1 MDSTS
6 PWSITL
12 ATEKRVWSKEPAS
25 HAWSLY
31 IHLCMGLPSYV
42 ASSISVLGWFPPRGT
57 EIEEKPTATP
67 SPELSS
73 SPWWCPCMSHRG
85 GFPTILGSGSLKCD
99 FLVFWRRIFLQAV
112 WTKWNGWDQKETSI
126 VQRLVFASC
135 AWRCNAPSTSFTL
148 LGCD

>member
-12 ATEKRVWSKEPAS
+12 PTEKRVWSKEPAS
-25 HAWSLY
+25 HAWSLS

-73 SPWWCPCMSHRG
+73 SLWWCPCMSHRG
-85 GFPTILGSGSLKCD
+85 SFPTILGSGSLKCD
-99 FLVFWRRIFLQAV
+99 FLVFGRRIFLQGSMDKV
-112 WTKWNGWDQKETSI
+112 EWMGSEGDQHSSEACLCLLCLE
-126 VQRLVFASC
+126 VQCPIDLFHPARL
-135 AWRCNAPSTSFTL
+135 
-148 LGCD
+148 